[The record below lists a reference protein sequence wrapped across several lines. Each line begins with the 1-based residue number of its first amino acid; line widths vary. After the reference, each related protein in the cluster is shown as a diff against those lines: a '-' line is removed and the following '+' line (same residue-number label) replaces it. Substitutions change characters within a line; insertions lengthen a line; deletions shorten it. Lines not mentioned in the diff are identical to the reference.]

1 MRTKSVQK
9 MTSKVADTVGI
20 DSLLQAELSTNEMCL
35 EHILR
40 NAVKQ
45 ANLLHDL
52 IDRSLN
58 WWVGGIDHRVGY
70 WAQVDRHHSNSIREL
85 FYVIVSR

>member
-1 MRTKSVQK
+1 

-20 DSLLQAELSTNEMCL
+20 DGLLQAELSADEMCL

-45 ANLLHDL
+45 ADLLHNL
-52 IDRSLN
+52 VDRSLN
-58 WWVGGIDHRVGY
+58 WWVGRIDHRVGN

-85 FYVIVSR
+85 FYMIVNRLDLDNRA